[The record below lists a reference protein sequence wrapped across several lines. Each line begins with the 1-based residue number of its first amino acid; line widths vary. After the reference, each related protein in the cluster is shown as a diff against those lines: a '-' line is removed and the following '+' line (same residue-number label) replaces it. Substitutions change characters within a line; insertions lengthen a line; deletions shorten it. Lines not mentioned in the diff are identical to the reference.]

1 MAVVSRDAL
10 EVANARWESL
20 FDQAPMGI
28 VELGPDGTILAANPS
43 LLDLLGTRSELLV
56 GRSWF
61 ERVHPDDRAMISERV
76 LTRGRGQE
84 VAGAV
89 ESRLLRDDGG
99 EVWISSRG
107 SVVTAEDGSRRVLI
121 HLADVSAHRARR
133 MAEEAAHARFSALIE
148 HSSDVV
154 IVLDRDFTLRYASP
168 SYQHILGVDPNEL
181 IGTST
186 IARIHPDDVARLR
199 PMLSALMTQPL
210 GAVSTYDVR
219 VRHADGSW
227 RTLEVTSSNRLDDPV
242 VAGLVCNGRDVT
254 ERVEAAERLTHLAM
268 HDSLTGLANRALLLD
283 RLNHAV
289 ARAERS
295 GSSCAVFFLDLDKF
309 KDVNDHLGHAIGDRV
324 LVSVAERLRSVI
336 RPGDTVARMGG
347 DEFVIVADGIDTHAA
362 AVEIARRITAVF
374 EQPIT
379 VIDWDI
385 AVTCSIGITL
395 SGTHHPETLLQEADI
410 ALYKAKEGGRDRWE
424 IYRQAMR
431 TLARQRVDTEDLIR
445 HALAND
451 GVLVEYQPIVSI
463 ATGEVHGAEA
473 LARLIG
479 PGPALIGPDRFVAV
493 AEESALIVRIGDS
506 VLDQACAQYRRWRDE
521 GRSLGR
527 MAVNMSARQ
536 LQANGLVE
544 SVTSTLERHGM
555 AAEELCLEITET
567 AIIDAGP
574 STRRAITRLK
584 DLGVWFSL
592 DDFGTGWSSLAYL
605 RRFPIDTIKIDRSFV
620 AGLGADHGDTEVV
633 RAVISLAQA
642 LDLTTV
648 AEGVERPDQASALL
662 ALGCHL
668 AQGYLFSRPVPAD
681 RFWPDTPD
689 LDTPDL
695 DTPDLDTADSD
706 TADS

>member
-1 MAVVSRDAL
+1 MVVIGRDALDAL
-10 EVANARWESL
+10 EVANARWRSL

-28 VELGPDGTILAANPS
+28 AELAPDGTVLAANPA
-43 LLDLLGTRSELLV
+43 LLDLLGTCADRLV

-61 ERVHPDDRAMISERV
+61 ERIHTEDRAIATERV
-76 LTRGRGQE
+76 LARGQG
-84 VAGAV
+84 VDVVGAI
-89 ESRLLRDDGG
+89 EIRLLRDDGG
-99 EVWISSRG
+99 EVWVVSRG
-107 SVVTAEDGSRRVLI
+107 SVVTAEDASRRVLL
-121 HLADVSAHRARR
+121 HMADISAQRARR
-133 MAEEAAHARFSALIE
+133 LAEQAAHARFSALIE

-154 IVLDRDFTLRYASP
+154 IVLDRDFTLTYASP
-168 SYQHILGVDPNEL
+168 SYRHVLGIDPTGL
-181 IGTST
+181 IGTPT
-186 IARIHPDDVARLR
+186 IGRIHPDDVARLR
-199 PMLSALMTQPL
+199 PLLSDLMAQPL
-210 GAVSTYDVR
+210 GTVTTYDVR

-227 RTLEVTSSNRLDDPV
+227 RTLEVTSSNRLDDPA

-254 ERVEAAERLTHLAM
+254 ERVEAAARLTHLAM

-289 ARAERS
+289 ARGERS
-295 GSSCAVFFLDLDKF
+295 GLSCAVFFLDLDKF

-324 LVSVAERLRSVI
+324 LVAVAERLRSVI

-347 DEFVIVADGIDTHAA
+347 DEFVIVAEGIDNHAA
-362 AVEIARRITAVF
+362 AEEIAGRIAAAL
-374 EQPIT
+374 EPPIT

-385 AVTCSIGITL
+385 NVTCSIGITL

-445 HALAND
+445 YALAHD
-451 GVLVEYQPIVSI
+451 GVVVEYQPIVGV
-463 ATGEVHGAEA
+463 ATGKVHGAEA
-473 LARLIG
+473 LARLTA
-479 PGPALIGPDRFVAV
+479 PGGELIGPDRFIAV
-493 AEESALIVRIGDS
+493 AEESALIVRIGAA
-506 VLDQACAQYRRWRDE
+506 VLDQACAQFRRWREE
-521 GRSLGR
+521 GRPIRR

-544 SVTSTLERHGM
+544 SVTTTLERHGM
-555 AAEELCLEITET
+555 AAGELCIEITET

-584 DLGVWFSL
+584 DFGVCFSL

-605 RRFPIDTIKIDRSFV
+605 RRFPIETIKIDRSFV
-620 AGLGADHGDTEVV
+620 AGLGSDHGDTEVV

-648 AEGVERPDQASALL
+648 AEGVERPDQAAALL
-662 ALGCHL
+662 ALGCDL
-668 AQGYLFSRPVPAD
+668 AQGYLFSKPVPAA
-681 RFWPDTPD
+681 RFWGEPPDSSP
-689 LDTPDL
+689 PC
-695 DTPDLDTADSD
+695 S
-706 TADS
+706 

>member
-1 MAVVSRDAL
+1 MSVIGRDAL
-10 EVANARWESL
+10 EVANARWQSL

-28 VELGPDGTILAANPS
+28 VELAPDGTVLAANPA
-43 LLDLLGTRSELLV
+43 LVDLLGTGPERLV
-56 GRSWF
+56 GRLWF
-61 ERVHPDDRAMISERV
+61 ERIHPEDRPLARDRV
-76 LTRGRGQE
+76 LTRGRGVE
-84 VAGAV
+84 VFGAIEV
-89 ESRLLRDDGG
+89 RLVRDDGG
-99 EVWISSRG
+99 EVWVVSRG
-107 SVVTAEDGSRRVLI
+107 SVVTAEDGSRRVLL
-121 HLADVSAHRARR
+121 HLADVSARRARR
-133 MAEEAAHARFSALIE
+133 MAEEAANARFSALIE

-154 IVLDRDFTLRYASP
+154 IVLDRDFNLTYASP
-168 SYQHILGVDPNEL
+168 SYQHILGVDPAGL

-186 IARIHPDDVARLR
+186 IGRIHPDDVARLR
-199 PMLSALMTQPL
+199 PMLSALMTQPT
-210 GAVSTYDVR
+210 GSVSTYDVR

-289 ARAERS
+289 ARATRS
-295 GSSCAVFFLDLDKF
+295 GTSCAVFFLDLDKF

-324 LVSVAERLRSVI
+324 LVAVAERLRSAI

-347 DEFVIVADGIDTHAA
+347 DEFVIVAEGIDTHAA
-362 AVEIARRITAVF
+362 AVEIARRINSVF

-445 HALAND
+445 HALAHD
-451 GVLVEYQPIVSI
+451 GVVVEYQPIVSI
-463 ATGEVHGAEA
+463 ATGEVQGAEA
-473 LARLIG
+473 LARLVG
-479 PGPALIGPDRFVAV
+479 PGQGLIGPDRFIAV
-493 AEESALIVRIGDS
+493 AEESALIVRIGAS
-506 VLDQACAQYRRWRDE
+506 VLDQACAQYRRWRDQAQVL
-521 GRSLGR
+521 RR
-527 MAVNMSARQ
+527 IAVNMSARQ
-536 LQANGLVE
+536 LQASGLVE
-544 SVTSTLERHGM
+544 SVTTTLERHGM
-555 AAEELCLEITET
+555 SADELCIEITET

-584 DLGVWFSL
+584 DAGVCFSL

-648 AEGVERPDQASALL
+648 AEGVERPDQAAALM

-668 AQGYLFSRPVPAD
+668 AQGYLFGRPVPAD
-681 RFWPDTPD
+681 HFW
-689 LDTPDL
+689 
-695 DTPDLDTADSD
+695 AQSD
-706 TADS
+706 RS